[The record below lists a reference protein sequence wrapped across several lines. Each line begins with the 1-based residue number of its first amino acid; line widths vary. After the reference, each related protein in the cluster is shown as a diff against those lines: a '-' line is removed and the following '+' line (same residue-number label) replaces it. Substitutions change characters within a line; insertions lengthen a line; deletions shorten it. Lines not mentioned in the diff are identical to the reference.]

1 MTPGIIGGLLLI
13 LGSYTVYTGKIF
25 YSVFIFFVADCC
37 WVYLSYLQGDIFGT
51 ITIAIGMILGLL
63 AFFKMKN
70 NKMRKTL
77 DL

>member
-25 YSVFIFFVADCC
+25 YSVFIFFVADLC
-37 WVYLSYLQGDIFGT
+37 WLWLSYLQGDIFGT